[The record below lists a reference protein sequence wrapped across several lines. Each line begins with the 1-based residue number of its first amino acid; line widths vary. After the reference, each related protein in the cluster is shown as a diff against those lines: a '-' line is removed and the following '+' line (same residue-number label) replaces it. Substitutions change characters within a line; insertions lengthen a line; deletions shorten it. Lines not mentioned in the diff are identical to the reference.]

1 MTIKNLYTRC
11 RNAFLYKVMQ
21 RMPYNKIRIW
31 ALRKQ
36 GYSVGQN
43 VYIPSDVCIPHNF
56 VNKRGSLTIGDRA
69 SIAPRVTLILSS
81 HSNASSAS
89 KHVTHHDN
97 TITIGNDAWI
107 GAGAI
112 IMNGVTIGE
121 GAIVGCGSVVVKDV
135 EPHTVVAGNPA
146 KTIKKIAPDEHT
158 D

>member
-1 MTIKNLYTRC
+1 MTIKNSYTRC

-21 RMPYNKIRIW
+21 RMPYNRMRIW

-36 GYSVGQN
+36 GYSVGEN
-43 VYIPSDVCIPHNF
+43 VYLPSDICIPHNF
-56 VNKRGSLTIGDRA
+56 VYKRGTLTIGDRV

-107 GAGAI
+107 GAGASI
-112 IMNGVTIGE
+112 LPGVTIGE
-121 GAIVGCGSVVVKDV
+121 YAIVGAGAIVTKDVGDYEVAVGVPAKVVKTLDKDRF
-135 EPHTVVAGNPA
+135 E
-146 KTIKKIAPDEHT
+146 E
-158 D
+158 

>member
-1 MTIKNLYTRC
+1 MTIKNLYARC

-112 IMNGVTIGE
+112 IMNGVTIGD
-121 GAIVGCGSVVVKDV
+121 GAIIGCGSVVIRDV

-146 KTIKKIAPDEHT
+146 KVIKKITLDEHT
-158 D
+158 Y